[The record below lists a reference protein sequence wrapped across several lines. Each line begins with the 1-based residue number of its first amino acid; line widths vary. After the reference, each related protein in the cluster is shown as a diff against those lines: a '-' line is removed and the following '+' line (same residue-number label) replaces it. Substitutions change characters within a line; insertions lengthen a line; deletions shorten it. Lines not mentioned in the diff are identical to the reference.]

1 MKNITIKWLV
11 CIAGGLLLLSS
22 CSKMNAYK
30 KFEQGGEIRYPA
42 TFDSLK
48 VLSGKNRV
56 MITGL
61 ISGDPNVVKYRIFWN
76 SGTDSLDGNINRS
89 SGVDTLKQIV
99 SNLPE
104 GPMSFELRTYDAAGD
119 ISVPMNITG
128 NVYGAAFQSSLDLRG
143 NRLVLQ
149 SMLDESGGAYI
160 GWADEDGLVTVA
172 GMEAVY
178 TDYLNVAH
186 DTVIPAQPVGQTSLL
201 PQFDV
206 SKTYQYRTLYRPDST
221 SIDTFAVAYQAAP
234 LLTEV
239 RVPNNTS
246 PASNSSND
254 GSRWAILSDW
264 ITNSGAEN
272 HNGYGGV
279 DMGDNSIFFEGGYG
293 AQPVSNGKIY
303 QVAMLPPG
311 TYTFDGS
318 VNWWNNNGYNYVY
331 VAVAQGNTG
340 LPDWNNIGA
349 GISYGQ
355 LTNGYD
361 VQTQFTLTQATQV
374 TQVSFGVVLNMS
386 TSSND
391 GESLRFN
398 SLRLYINH

>member
-1 MKNITIKWLV
+1 MKSTKIRYLL
-11 CIAGGLLLLSS
+11 CLAGVLLLLAS

-30 KFEQGGEIRYPA
+30 KFETGGEIRYPA

-61 ISGDPNVVKYRIFWN
+61 LSGDPNVVKFRIFWN
-76 SGTDSLDGNINRS
+76 SGADSLEGPINRS
-89 SGVDTLKQIV
+89 GGVDTFRQIV
-99 SNLPE
+99 AGLPE

-128 NVYGAAFQSSLDLRG
+128 NVYGAAFQSALDLRG

-149 SMLDESGGAYI
+149 SLLDESGAAYL

-172 GMEAVY
+172 GMEATY
-178 TDYLNVAH
+178 TDYMNGVH
-186 DTVIPAQPVGQTSLL
+186 DTVIAAQPAGQVSLL
-201 PQFDV
+201 PNVDV
-206 SKTYQYRTLYRPDST
+206 SKAYQYRTLYKPDST
-221 SIDTFAVAYQAAP
+221 SIDTFAVAYQTAP

-246 PASNSSND
+246 PASNQAND

-279 DMGDNSIFFEGGYG
+279 DMRDNSIFFEGGYG
-293 AQPVSNGKIY
+293 AAPVSNGKIY

-331 VAVAQGNTG
+331 VAIAQGNTG
-340 LPDWNNIGA
+340 LPDYNNIGA
-349 GISYGQ
+349 GIAYGQ

-374 TQVSFGVVLNMS
+374 SFGVVLNMS
-386 TSSND
+386 TDSND